1 MGLDHRRFLAIQT
14 DEHKANIAEIDGR
27 RTQKM
32 RERDTITHHC
42 KDRGGNCTAPAAELV
57 YVGYF
62 YEQQVGP
69 QLTYLSEFQDLVEQE
84 HDLLVQQSRR
94 RDAEDATLQS
104 AQHSDRFSS
113 VLHDRWSEP
122 FDVPIFAS
130 RGPRIRS
137 SMKSTSQAEQQVI
150 YI

>member
-1 MGLDHRRFLAIQT
+1 LYRSSSGIGIRR
-14 DEHKANIAEIDGR
+14 
-27 RTQKM
+27 
-32 RERDTITHHC
+32 
-42 KDRGGNCTAPAAELV
+42 
-57 YVGYF
+57 YF

-130 RGPRIRS
+130 RAAHPLKHEINVAGGAAGHLYMRP
-137 SMKSTSQAEQQVI
+137 QACVHVRVECWL
-150 YI
+150 